1 MKEGFPRIIES
12 QLPAGLGKVSYEIDA
27 GSCEP
32 FLASEAQVLDSLAL
46 RK

>member
-12 QLPAGLGKVSYEIDA
+12 QLPAGLGKVSYEIDT

-32 FLASEAQVLDSLAL
+32 FLASEAQVLDSLTV